1 MGEIEGCA
9 IGENVEGVAIGC
21 VVPMGE
27 VEGCAVG
34 EKVEGVAIGCV
45 VPMGEVEGCAVGE
58 NVEGVAIGCVVPMG
72 EVEGCAVGENVEGV
86 AIGCVGATGYT
97 IGATIGRGRGVKTG
111 ADFPG
116 DNSANF
122 LGTNRLDVTV
132 VKTVR
137 LTAGKGFTGNDLLEE
152 VLTNRL
158 GATEGMIIG
167 VAIDGDGCA
176 VLGSGAFKDD
186 SVASGGFVKEGNRGA
201 KTVLVF
207 LRDDSVEDVDTG
219 GVGVTETGGCELG
232 WSGINRLAV
241 PTVTAVMLP
250 KANRVLDIQSFP

>member
-27 VEGCAVG
+27 VEGCAV
-34 EKVEGVAIGCV
+34 
-45 VPMGEVEGCAVGE
+45 
-58 NVEGVAIGCVVPMG
+58 
-72 EVEGCAVGENVEGV
+72 
-86 AIGCVGATGYT
+86 
-97 IGATIGRGRGVKTG
+97 
-111 ADFPG
+111 
-116 DNSANF
+116 
-122 LGTNRLDVTV
+122 
-132 VKTVR
+132 
-137 LTAGKGFTGNDLLEE
+137 
-152 VLTNRL
+152 
-158 GATEGMIIG
+158 
-167 VAIDGDGCA
+167 
-176 VLGSGAFKDD
+176 LGSAAFKDD

>member
-1 MGEIEGCA
+1 MGEVDGCA
-9 IGENVEGVAIGC
+9 VGENLGEGVVIGC

-27 VEGCAVG
+27 VDGCAIG
-34 EKVEGVAIGCV
+34 ENLGEGVVIGCV
-45 VPMGEVEGCAVGE
+45 VPMGEVDGCAIG
-58 NVEGVAIGCVVPMG
+58 EGVVIGCVVPMG
-72 EVEGCAVGENVEGV
+72 EVDGCAIGENLGEGV
-86 AIGCVGATGYT
+86 VSGCVGVTGYT
-97 IGATIGRGRGVKTG
+97 IGATIGRGCGVKTG
-111 ADFPG
+111 ADFLG
-116 DNSANF
+116 DNSANS
-122 LGTNRLDVTV
+122 LGTNRLDMTV

-137 LTAGKGFTGNDLLEE
+137 LTTGKGFTGNDLLEE
-152 VLTNRL
+152 VLTNLL
-158 GATEGMIIG
+158 GATEGMMIG

-186 SVASGGFVKEGNRGA
+186 SVASGGFLKEGNRGA
-201 KTVLVF
+201 KTVSVF

-219 GVGVTETGGCELG
+219 GVGVTETGGCKLG